1 MATFGYKAIDR
12 AGKQVKGSI
21 DADNLEKARAEL
33 KKKEFIVL
41 NISEQSF
48 LTKDIDLQFSGKPKP
63 RDLSIMCRQ
72 FVSMTK
78 AGVTIVEVLQMLH
91 EQTENKKLKEALKQ
105 VRISVEKGE
114 TLADSFAQ
122 HPKVFPGLMVNMAR
136 AGEASGSLE
145 IAMERLAKQFERSN
159 KTQAL
164 IKKAMIYPVAV
175 LLVAV
180 VVTIVMLVK
189 VIPAYE
195 QMFVEMGTEL
205 PFITKLYVGMSNGLI
220 HYWYI
225 LLPAVILL
233 ILIIGKFARSNTG
246 KHLFG
251 KLALRIPVIKNMI
264 VKSASSLMART
275 LGTLI
280 GAGVP
285 LIEAVSIV
293 SGLMKNVWFKEALA
307 DARDEV
313 AIGVP
318 LSRPIEACGMFPPM
332 VHHMMRIG
340 EESGNSEE
348 MLDKL
353 ADYYDDEVE
362 VAVQSLLA
370 ALEPLLIVVLA
381 LVVGG
386 LLVACMAPML
396 TMYDALGNL

>member
-12 AGKQVKGSI
+12 SGKQVKGSI

-164 IKKAMIYPVAV
+164 IKKAMIYPMAV

>member
-275 LGTLI
+275 LGTLL

>member
-164 IKKAMIYPVAV
+164 IKKAMIYPMAV

>member
-21 DADNLEKARAEL
+21 DADNLEKARTEL

-275 LGTLI
+275 LGTLL

-340 EESGNSEE
+340 EEAGNSEE

>member
-1 MATFGYKAIDR
+1 MASFGYKAINK

-21 DADNLEKARAEL
+21 DADNAEKARAEL

-48 LTKDIDLQFSGKPKP
+48 LTKDMDLQISGKPKP

-78 AGVTIVEVLQMLH
+78 AGVTIVEALQMLH
-91 EQTENKKLKEALKQ
+91 EQTEHKRLKEALKQ

-114 TLADSFAQ
+114 TLADSLAE
-122 HPKVFPGLMVNMAR
+122 HPKEFPELMVNMAR

-145 IAMERLAKQFERSN
+145 IAMERMAKQFERSS

-164 IKKAMIYPVAV
+164 VKKAMIYPIAV

-180 VVTIVMLVK
+180 VVTIIMLVK
-189 VIPAYE
+189 VIPSYE
-195 QMFVEMGTEL
+195 KMFVEMGTEL

-220 HYWYI
+220 DYWYI
-225 LLPAVILL
+225 LLPAAVLL
-233 ILIIGKFARSNTG
+233 VLIVGRFAASDTG
-246 KHLFG
+246 RHLFG
-251 KLALRIPVIKNMI
+251 KMALRIPVIKNMV
-264 VKSASSLMART
+264 VKMSASLMART
-275 LGTLI
+275 LGTLM
-280 GAGVP
+280 GAGVS
-285 LIEAVSIV
+285 LIEAVGIV

-318 LSRPIEACGMFPPM
+318 LSKPIEACGLFPPM

-353 ADYYDDEVE
+353 ADYYDEEVE

-370 ALEPLLIVVLA
+370 ALEPLIIVVLA
-381 LVVGG
+381 VVVGG

-396 TMYDALGNL
+396 TMYDAMGNL

>member
-275 LGTLI
+275 LGTLL

-396 TMYDALGNL
+396 AMYDALGNL

>member
-33 KKKEFIVL
+33 KKKELIVL
-41 NISEQSF
+41 SISEQSF

-220 HYWYI
+220 HYWYV

-233 ILIIGKFARSNTG
+233 VLIIGKFAHSDTG

-251 KLALRIPVIKNMI
+251 RLALKIPVIKNMI

-275 LGTLI
+275 LGTLM

-285 LIEAVSIV
+285 LIEAVGIV

-318 LSRPIEACGMFPPM
+318 LSKPIETCGMFPPM